1 MICKNCGNDVIPKM
15 SPVQILIGVVL
26 VFFFGIP
33 AILYFVFC
41 NKKTCPNCGRNV
53 YRKEGE
59 LISSESAGDSKV
71 VKDFKPKSHQKLQK
85 YQNLERKNSVCQ
97 TIMYAMKI

>member
-26 VFFFGIP
+26 VFFFVIP

-59 LISSESAGDSKV
+59 LISSESASNSKV
-71 VKDFKPKSHQKLQK
+71 VKDFKPEKSSKA
-85 YQNLERKNSVCQ
+85 S
-97 TIMYAMKI
+97 KISKSGKEK

>member
-1 MICKNCGNDVIPKM
+1 MICKNCGKDVQPRM
-15 SPVQILIGVVL
+15 SPVQILIGAVL
-26 VFFFGIP
+26 VFFFVIP

-59 LISSESAGDSKV
+59 LISSESTNDSKV
-71 VKDFKPKSHQKLQK
+71 VKYFKPEKSLKA
-85 YQNLERKNSVCQ
+85 S
-97 TIMYAMKI
+97 KISKSGEEK

>member
-1 MICKNCGNDVIPKM
+1 MICKNCGNDVQPRM
-15 SPVQILIGVVL
+15 SPVQILIGAVL
-26 VFFFGIP
+26 VFFFVIP

-59 LISSESAGDSKV
+59 LISSESTNDSKV
-71 VKDFKPKSHQKLQK
+71 VKYFKPEKSLKA
-85 YQNLERKNSVCQ
+85 S
-97 TIMYAMKI
+97 KISKSGEEK

>member
-1 MICKNCGNDVIPKM
+1 MICKNCGNDVQPRM
-15 SPVQILIGVVL
+15 SPIQILIGAVL
-26 VFFFGIP
+26 VFFFVIP

-59 LISSESAGDSKV
+59 LISSESTNDSKV
-71 VKDFKPKSHQKLQK
+71 VKDFKTWKVIKSF
-85 YQNLERKNSVCQ
+85 KN
-97 TIMYAMKI
+97 IKIWRGKIVYVKQ